1 MNKKKLKKIINKIPI
16 LIIVLLI
23 ISNIYFI
30 NKSNQKET
38 NNVEEIVFYQKETKE
53 NYNEKKKYYQ
63 KISYSKFNT
72 MYKKNEVYNFAIV
85 DSTSNTYNSFM
96 TLINQVTY
104 YKGIKLFV
112 LDISELSKKN
122 NVAFL
127 DIDERLANLES
138 NYIMTTKKK
147 KIIALTE
154 IESSAIGTLVKETE
168 Q

>member
-1 MNKKKLKKIINKIPI
+1 MNKKKLKKIMNKIPI

>member
-1 MNKKKLKKIINKIPI
+1 MNKKKLKKIVNKIPY
-16 LIIVLLI
+16 LIIILLI

-30 NKSNQKET
+30 NKGNKEEQST
-38 NNVEEIVFYQKETKE
+38 VEEIVFYQKETKE

-63 KISYSKFNT
+63 TINYSKFNT
-72 MYKKNEVYNFAIV
+72 MYKKNEVYTFAIV

-104 YKGIKLFV
+104 YKGMKIFV

-127 DIDERLANLES
+127 DIDERLSDLES
-138 NYIMTTKKK
+138 NYLITTKKK
-147 KIIALTE
+147 KIISLTE
-154 IESSAIGTLVKETE
+154 IESSAIGALVKETE

>member
-1 MNKKKLKKIINKIPI
+1 MNKKKLKKLTNKLP
-16 LIIVLLI
+16 LIIIFLLM

-30 NKSNQKET
+30 NKSNKEEP
-38 NNVEEIVFYQKETKE
+38 NKVEEIVFYQKETKE
-53 NYNEKKKYYQ
+53 NYNEKRKYYQ

-72 MYKKNEVYNFAIV
+72 MFKKNEVYNFAIV

-96 TLINQVTY
+96 TLINQITY
-104 YKGIKLFV
+104 YKGMKIFV

-122 NVAFL
+122 SVAFL
-127 DIDERLANLES
+127 DIDERLSNLES
-138 NYIMTTKKK
+138 DYIMTTKKK
-147 KIIALTE
+147 KIISLTE

>member
-1 MNKKKLKKIINKIPI
+1 MNKKKLKKLTNKLL
-16 LIIVLLI
+16 LIIIFLLM

-30 NKSNQKET
+30 NKSNKEEP
-38 NNVEEIVFYQKETKE
+38 NKVEEIVFYQKETKE
-53 NYNEKKKYYQ
+53 NYNEKRKYYQ

-72 MYKKNEVYNFAIV
+72 MFKKNEVYNFAIV

-96 TLINQVTY
+96 TLINQITY
-104 YKGIKLFV
+104 YKGMKIFV

-122 NVAFL
+122 SVAFL
-127 DIDERLANLES
+127 DIDERLSNLES

-147 KIIALTE
+147 KVISLTE

>member
-1 MNKKKLKKIINKIPI
+1 MNKKKLKKIVNKIPY
-16 LIIVLLI
+16 IIIILLI

-30 NKSNQKET
+30 NKGNKEEQST
-38 NNVEEIVFYQKETKE
+38 VEEIVFYQKETKE

-63 KISYSKFNT
+63 TINYSKFNT
-72 MYKKNEVYNFAIV
+72 MSKKNEVYTFAIV

-104 YKGIKLFV
+104 YKGMKIFV

-127 DIDERLANLES
+127 DIDERLSDLES
-138 NYIMTTKKK
+138 NYLITTKKK
-147 KIIALTE
+147 KIISLTE
-154 IESSAIGTLVKETE
+154 IESSAIGALVKETE

>member
-1 MNKKKLKKIINKIPI
+1 MNKKKLKKLINKIPI

-30 NKSNQKET
+30 NKSNKIET
-38 NNVEEIVFYQKETKE
+38 NNVEEIVFYHKETKE
-53 NYNEKKKYYQ
+53 NYNEKKKYYK
-63 KISYSKFNT
+63 KISYSTFNT
-72 MYKKNEVYNFAIV
+72 MYKKNEVYTFAIV

-104 YKGIKLFV
+104 YKGVNMFV

-127 DIDERLANLES
+127 NIDERLANLES

-147 KIIALTE
+147 KVISLTE
-154 IESSAIGTLVKETE
+154 FESSSIGTLVKETE

>member
-1 MNKKKLKKIINKIPI
+1 MNKKKIKKIVNKIPY
-16 LIIVLLI
+16 LIIVLLS

-30 NKSNQKET
+30 NRGNKEEST
-38 NNVEEIVFYQKETKE
+38 QVEEIVFYQKETKE

-63 KISYSKFNT
+63 TITYNKFNT
-72 MYKKNEVYNFAIV
+72 LFKKNEVYTFAIV

-96 TLINQVTY
+96 TLVNQVTY
-104 YKGIKLFV
+104 YKGVKIFV

-138 NYIMTTKKK
+138 NYIITTKKK
-147 KIIALTE
+147 KIISLTE